1 MATLE
6 DHGSVD
12 SNDPMP
18 AVQEPLLHDGQRLD
32 QPTFHDLYLRTPED
46 FRAEL
51 IDGVVH
57 VMSSPVNPKRHG
69 RPHATFDWFLY
80 SYRLETPGTEVQGDS
95 TTKLDLQSE
104 VQPDCS
110 LLIDPSSGGQTG
122 EDSQLYTTGCPEL
135 VVEIA
140 SSTLH
145 VDLNTKKRIYER
157 AGAKEYVV
165 YDEPHRK
172 IHWFVTRNGR
182 FEPLMLD
189 GEGIYRS
196 EAFPGLW
203 LDPEAFL
210 RDDGRAV
217 MAALRRGLESPQHAE
232 FVERLRQNRAN
243 RP

>member
-6 DHGSVD
+6 DLD
-12 SNDPMP
+12 SFGPDDPGP
-18 AVQEPLLHDGQRLD
+18 TVQVPLLYDGQRLD

-51 IDGVVH
+51 IEGVVH
-57 VMSSPVNPKRHG
+57 VMSSPVNPKKHG
-69 RPHATFDWFLY
+69 RPHMSFGWFLY
-80 SYRLETPGTEVQGDS
+80 SYRIDTPGTEGQDDS
-95 TTKLDLQSE
+95 TTKLDQKNE

-110 LLIDPSSGGQTG
+110 LLVDPSFGGQTG
-122 EDSQLYTTGCPEL
+122 EDSHYYTTGCPEL

-145 VDLNTKKRIYER
+145 VDLNVKMRLYER
-157 AGAKEYVV
+157 AGAKEYIV

-172 IHWFVTRNGR
+172 IHWYIARNGR
-182 FEPLMLD
+182 FEPLELD
-189 GEGIYRS
+189 QQGIYRS

-217 MAALRRGLESPQHAE
+217 MAALRRGLDSPEHAA